1 MSGKKIVVGCD
12 HGGLD
17 LKRVLVPVL
26 AERGY
31 TVEDLGCH
39 TSDSVDY
46 PDYADAVSRRV
57 AAGES
62 LLGLLICGTGVG
74 MSMAANKVP
83 GVRAALC
90 GDTFSAEMTRR
101 HNDANVLC
109 LGARVIGS
117 ELAKVIL
124 ATFLDAPYD
133 GGRHQL
139 RLDKIRDMEVPR
151 VKRTESK
158 A

>member
-1 MSGKKIVVGCD
+1 MSEEKIVVGCD
-12 HGGLD
+12 HSGLE
-17 LKRVLVPVL
+17 LKRVLVEAL
-26 AERGY
+26 TERGM

-39 TSDSVDY
+39 SSDSVDY

-57 AAGES
+57 AAGEPG
-62 LLGLLICGTGVG
+62 LGLLICGTGVG
-74 MSMAANKVP
+74 MSITANKVP

>member
-1 MSGKKIVVGCD
+1 
-12 HGGLD
+12 
-17 LKRVLVPVL
+17 VLVEAL
-26 AERGY
+26 AERGWI
-31 TVEDLGCH
+31 VEDLGCH
-39 TSDSVDY
+39 TSASVDY
-46 PDYADAVSRRV
+46 PDYADAVARKV
-57 AAGES
+57 AAGEPG
-62 LLGLLICGTGVG
+62 LGLLICGTGMG

-109 LGARVIGS
+109 LGARVIGTG
-117 ELAKVIL
+117 LAKAIL
-124 ATFLDAPYD
+124 AAFLDATYD

-139 RLDKIRDMEVPR
+139 RLDKIREMEVPR
-151 VKRTESK
+151 AERIENK